1 MSQLMQNI
9 KKPIV
14 WTIAGSD
21 SGGGAG
27 IQTDLATMNDLGCF
41 GCSVITTLTAQ
52 NSVEVNLVEPVSDAM
67 LIAQL
72 NVLEADLTPAA
83 IKIGL
88 IANQQQLN
96 VIAKWLK
103 SFRSKDIANKIVPV
117 IVDPVMVASCGDG
130 LNRQAELDFS
140 AFKGLITLLTPNAQ
154 ELFRLVPKSAV
165 KIDLG
170 KASFYDAASF
180 LNIDLKCNLLAKG
193 GDAQQWQ
200 GDTASDLFVCQQV
213 LGVSESHQYQSF
225 WLSSKRIGTNNNHGS
240 GCTLSSAIA
249 CFMAHD
255 YVLHDAIV
263 MAKAYVSKGLLDSVQ
278 FGKGAGPLAKTG
290 WPEDIGLY
298 PRVSYY
304 YAIDSNK
311 NLTDSADQTIG
322 SSHGSNKA
330 FAKLE
335 QEIGVYPVVD
345 DIALL
350 EALLKAKCTT
360 VQLRIKQTGDAL
372 DEHIETLIQQAIT
385 LGRDYQA
392 QVFINDHWQLALKHG
407 AFGIH
412 LGQEDAELAPLDVI
426 NEAGIAIGLSSHSV
440 FEILLAHQLK
450 PSYIALG
457 HIFPTTT
464 KVMPSAPQGLTKLA
478 RYSALLKSVYP
489 TVAIGGIDEQVLGQ
503 IKASKV
509 DSVAVVR
516 AVTEAAYPTSAYK
529 RLLSQWQSDDL
540 SLQCETSHE

>member
-1 MSQLMQNI
+1 MSQLMQGNN
-9 KKPIV
+9 KPIV

-27 IQTDLATMNDLGCF
+27 IQTDLATMNNLGCF
-41 GCSVITTLTAQ
+41 GCSVITTVTAQ
-52 NSVEVNLVEPVSDAM
+52 SSVEVSLVEPVSDAM
-67 LIAQL
+67 VIAQL
-72 NVLEADLTPAA
+72 NALEADLIPAA

-88 IANQQQLN
+88 IANQQQLDI
-96 VIAKWLK
+96 IAKWLK
-103 SFRSKDIANKIVPV
+103 SFRSKDIANKTVPV

-130 LNRQAELDFS
+130 LNQQAELDFS

-154 ELFRLVPKSAV
+154 ELFRLVAKSAV
-165 KIDLG
+165 KNDLS

-180 LNIDLKCNLLAKG
+180 LNKDLKCNLIAKG
-193 GDAQQWQ
+193 GDAEQWQ

-213 LGVSESHQYQSF
+213 LGVSESHQYQSY
-225 WLSSKRIGTNNNHGS
+225 WLSSKRIETNNNHGS

-290 WPEDIGLY
+290 WPNDIGLY
-298 PRVSYY
+298 PHVSHY
-304 YAIDSNK
+304 YASDSDK
-311 NLTDSADQTIG
+311 NLTNSADLVTG

-335 QEIGVYPVVD
+335 QDIGVYPVVD

-360 VQLRIKQTGDAL
+360 VQLRIKQSGDTL
-372 DEHIETLIQQAIT
+372 DEHIETQIQRAIT

-478 RYSALLKSVYP
+478 RYAALLKSVCP
-489 TVAIGGIDEQVLGQ
+489 TVAIGGIDEQVLEQ
-503 IKASKV
+503 IKACKV
-509 DSVAVVR
+509 DSIAVVR

-529 RLLSQWQSDDL
+529 RLLSQWQGDDL
-540 SLQCETSHE
+540 SLSCESSHG

>member
-1 MSQLMQNI
+1 MQNI

>member
-298 PRVSYY
+298 PRVSHY

-311 NLTDSADQTIG
+311 NLTNSADQTIG

-335 QEIGVYPVVD
+335 QEIGVYPVVE

-360 VQLRIKQTGDAL
+360 VQLRIKQTGDTL
-372 DEHIETLIQQAIT
+372 DEHIETLIQQAII

-464 KVMPSAPQGLTKLA
+464 KVMPSAPQGLKKLA

-489 TVAIGGIDEQVLGQ
+489 TVAIGGIDEQVLDQ

-540 SLQCETSHE
+540 SLQCEASHE

>member
-298 PRVSYY
+298 PRVSHY

-311 NLTDSADQTIG
+311 NLTNSADQTIG

-335 QEIGVYPVVD
+335 QEIGVYPVVE

-360 VQLRIKQTGDAL
+360 VQLRIKQTGDTL

-489 TVAIGGIDEQVLGQ
+489 TVAIGGIDGQVLDQ